1 MQTIIITLN
10 NGKKEEY
17 VKGIKV
23 KEILNKMSKEERED
37 AILIKYNNKKVNLE
51 TELKKN
57 GTLQIYDINTLEGNR
72 IYERGLLYLFVYV
85 TNNILEKDTK
95 VIVKHSIDKGIF
107 CKIDKKV
114 EDKDVL
120 EIKKQMKE
128 IVSKNIPFT
137 KMDTTKYEAIEYIK
151 SIKREDK
158 AKTLFYDRDDHGN
171 PPDMSTVK
179 AEISP
184 STIVTRLIFNQNEL
198 LPLYVND
205 LVDIWYK
212 GKLYSGYIADRV
224 KTEFNDRLIFVE
236 SWGKPNVIWV
246 CSYLWRQV

>member
-72 IYERGLLYLFVYV
+72 IYERGLLYLFIYV
-85 TNNILEKDTK
+85 TNNVLGKDTK

-137 KMDTTKYEAIEYIK
+137 KMDTTKYEAIEYFFH
-151 SIKREDK
+151 
-158 AKTLFYDRDDHGN
+158 LFFY
-171 PPDMSTVK
+171 
-179 AEISP
+179 
-184 STIVTRLIFNQNEL
+184 F
-198 LPLYVND
+198 
-205 LVDIWYK
+205 
-212 GKLYSGYIADRV
+212 
-224 KTEFNDRLIFVE
+224 
-236 SWGKPNVIWV
+236 
-246 CSYLWRQV
+246 